1 MNVRKVEEPVSGDCR
16 AAVQCVSF
24 RTGECGERCCCP
36 VEVVD
41 KVNLLSVPFEDRLD
55 ECDADAG
62 SLCLVVRD
70 VPPSDATAVLEVTT
84 SAMRRLTSDAGDAGL
99 TSAAHMRGHGPPGR
113 TALGYA
119 DWSHRSHRS
128 RWRAW

>member
-24 RTGECGERCCCP
+24 HSGECGEHCRCP

-41 KVNLLSVPFEDRLD
+41 EVNLLSVPFEDRLD

-84 SAMRRLTSDAGDAGL
+84 WVTRLLTGDTGDTGDAGDAGL
-99 TSAAHMRGHGPPGR
+99 TSAAHMRGHGLPGY
-113 TALGYA
+113 TAFGSA
-119 DWSHRSHRS
+119 DW
-128 RWRAW
+128 